1 MSNSEGSGA
10 KRPVRK
16 RSNTKPLL
24 IIMLLG
30 LGLFVLPTLILFL
43 VSMAPTLVTY
53 VMDRRSEKY
62 AAFSVGCMNFCGT
75 LPYALDLWLN
85 DHSIDHTGFILSDPL
100 AWIVMYGAAAVG
112 WGIHMAAPRM
122 ISVVLRFHTERRIEK
137 LKEYQR
143 ELVEEW
149 GKEITRGGEDEDGD
163 FENEDAVPPD
173 ETPPEDGAPSR
184 RNTPAIP

>member
-1 MSNSEGSGA
+1 MRKKSNA
-10 KRPVRK
+10 KPIAV
-16 RSNTKPLL
+16 
-24 IIMLLG
+24 IMLLG
-30 LGLFVLPTLILFL
+30 LGFFVLPTLILFL
-43 VSMAPTLVTY
+43 VSMAPTLITY

-85 DHSIDHTGFILSDPL
+85 DHSIDQTGFILSDPL
-100 AWIVMYGAAAVG
+100 AWIVMYGAAGVG

-143 ELVEEW
+143 DLVAEW
-149 GKEITRGGEDEDGD
+149 GKDITRNGEDDEFDIDDDGM
-163 FENEDAVPPD
+163 PPD
-173 ETPPEDGAPSR
+173 TAPLADDDTGQ
-184 RNTPAIP
+184 RNTPAVP